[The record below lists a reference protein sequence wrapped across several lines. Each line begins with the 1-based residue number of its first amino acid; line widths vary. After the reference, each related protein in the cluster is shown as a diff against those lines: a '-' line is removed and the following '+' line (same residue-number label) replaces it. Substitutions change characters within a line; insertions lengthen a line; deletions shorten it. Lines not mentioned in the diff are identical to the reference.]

1 MRAHSASNS
10 EVIFYSYGIGSIYL
24 LAILASTGNLGP
36 GILAFSSVRFK
47 FNKMFIAGIKR
58 SNFMRSKLLF
68 W

>member
-1 MRAHSASNS
+1 MKAHSASNS

-47 FNKMFIAGIKR
+47 FNKMFRLEIY
-58 SNFMRSKLLF
+58 
-68 W
+68 